1 VSPRSAPVGALSRWL
16 QHQDSAALATLASFR
31 RGWALSFLFVA
42 ILFAAVRWEPHLR
55 ELTALPLSTALLT
68 FVPLFVTAIAWSLW
82 TTRRPEIDRLFLSVA
97 LVPTAALYFFLA
109 SLVALSRIE
118 GAIMLSSLLLFAAV
132 YHAHVMRPTVTEPFL
147 FAVLSFSVG
156 AAGLLAPDRAHQAVL
171 FYVWLATLTAMLIVG
186 TVSMRGFRARQRAA
200 AMTTALQAQALDD
213 RNRRVAE
220 LHESLSHVVAAQH
233 DANNALVAMLLA
245 IDGLDAIASS
255 DGPVDREELYLL
267 IQEMRDATE
276 RVREI
281 FEETKRRGRMSVL
294 SGERTEV
301 QPLVRELVGTIQ
313 RRFPS
318 VRMALELGE
327 RVDVV
332 RLEGGATTLRR
343 VIENL
348 LVNACEGDGRRG
360 ARNVTVRV
368 ERNETGGL
376 LCLAVEDDGPGF
388 PAAMLEQPILG
399 FATSKPQGTGL
410 GLFTSAK
417 LLSAHGGQIDRENRA
432 EGGARVTVTLP
443 LAFEAAA
450 TERARIATA
459 G

>member
-1 VSPRSAPVGALSRWL
+1 LSPHGGPGGALSRWL
-16 QHQDSAALATLASFR
+16 QHQDPAALRTISSFR
-31 RGWALSFLFVA
+31 RAWAPSFVFVG
-42 ILFAAVRWEPHLR
+42 IMLAALGWEPHLQA
-55 ELTALPLSTALLT
+55 LTRLPVRMALLT
-68 FVPLFVTAIAWSLW
+68 FVPLFVSAIAWSAW
-82 TTRRPEIDRLFLSVA
+82 ASRRPDIDTWFLSLV
-97 LVPTAALYFFLA
+97 LVPAGGLYFFLA
-109 SLVALSRIE
+109 SLVALSRLE
-118 GAIMLSSLLLFAAV
+118 GALLLSSLLLFAAA
-132 YHAHVMRPTVTEPFL
+132 YHAHITRPTVTEPFL
-147 FAVLSFSVG
+147 FGVVTFAVG

-443 LAFEAAA
+443 LAFEAAT